1 MKKIVIVFGCIA
13 GIIVATLMFISL
25 AMYASKGNFENGMLY
40 GYASMLLA
48 FSLIFVGIKKYRDDI
63 GNGAI
68 SFWKAFKIGLFITLI
83 ASTFYVGAWLVEY
96 YFYIPDFM
104 EKYSAYY
111 MEKLKASGTPAAEI
125 ENQAKEMKS
134 YAQMYKNPF
143 FNAMMT
149 YLEIIPVGL
158 AVSLVCALILK
169 KKPQVAM

>member
-13 GIIVATLMFISL
+13 GIIVAALMLISL
-25 AMYASKGNFENGMLY
+25 AR
-40 GYASMLLA
+40 YASMLLA
-48 FSLIFVGIKKYRDDI
+48 FSLIFVAIKKYRDDI

-68 SFWKAFKIGLFITLI
+68 SFGKGFRIGLFITLI
-83 ASTFYVGAWLVEY
+83 ASTFYVGAWLLEY
-96 YFYIPDFM
+96 YFFIPDFM

-111 MEKLKASGTPAAEI
+111 MEKLKASGTPAAE
-125 ENQAKEMKS
+125 MKS
-134 YAQMYKNPF
+134 YAEMYKNPF

-158 AVSLVCALILK
+158 AVSLLCALILK